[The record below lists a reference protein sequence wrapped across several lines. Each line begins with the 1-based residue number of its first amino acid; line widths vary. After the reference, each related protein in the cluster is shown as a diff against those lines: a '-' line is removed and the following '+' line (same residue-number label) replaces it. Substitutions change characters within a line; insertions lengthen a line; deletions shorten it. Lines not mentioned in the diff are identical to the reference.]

1 MIFDKEAR
9 DKLKQGVN
17 LVADAV
23 KGTLGANAKKVVIY
37 KEGEIPAVLDDGVSI
52 VKLISHDDPYV
63 MAGVK
68 LMQQVA
74 IEAQRIGGDGTTS
87 ATVLANS
94 LINQAFEAIEGGD
107 SPQVVS
113 NALDNE
119 LASVKIWLEENA
131 LPYSNDKTYD
141 IANISVNDE
150 GLASII
156 TEAYDALGDDG
167 ALTLAPSLTGET
179 YFEKTDGFQMPSGY
193 LSPMFVNAKNE
204 VCEFTNP
211 LVVLSDQH
219 IKDFEQITSILE
231 VSVRMNRPVVFI
243 CENMS
248 GSALQNL
255 LVNVMGGR
263 VQACV
268 IKCAGYGDD
277 RWDWLQDLKAYIGG
291 YIFTDVAMSIEHF
304 EEGKGLVGSADRIII
319 SKETTTIVSHS
330 NMESDI
336 NFKIQ
341 EIESLLE
348 ECEIDFD
355 KIKLKNRISRLKKG
369 VGTIFIGGRTKVE
382 QKETLERV
390 DDAVNAV
397 RCAIKSGYVAGGG
410 VDLVEASFGNP
421 MIQKA
426 SRELQRTMCDN
437 ADFPEIMYRIGSK
450 EYYDFASGGIFNF
463 LDSGIIDPVD
473 VVISSLTSA
482 VSIAKLILES
492 NVVMVVQE

>member
-17 LVADAV
+17 LVANAV

-131 LPYSNDKTYD
+131 LPYSKDKTYD

-167 ALTLAPSLTGET
+167 AL
-179 YFEKTDGFQMPSGY
+179 
-193 LSPMFVNAKNE
+193 
-204 VCEFTNP
+204 
-211 LVVLSDQH
+211 
-219 IKDFEQITSILE
+219 
-231 VSVRMNRPVVFI
+231 
-243 CENMS
+243 
-248 GSALQNL
+248 
-255 LVNVMGGR
+255 
-263 VQACV
+263 
-268 IKCAGYGDD
+268 
-277 RWDWLQDLKAYIGG
+277 
-291 YIFTDVAMSIEHF
+291 
-304 EEGKGLVGSADRIII
+304 
-319 SKETTTIVSHS
+319 
-330 NMESDI
+330 
-336 NFKIQ
+336 
-341 EIESLLE
+341 
-348 ECEIDFD
+348 
-355 KIKLKNRISRLKKG
+355 
-369 VGTIFIGGRTKVE
+369 
-382 QKETLERV
+382 
-390 DDAVNAV
+390 
-397 RCAIKSGYVAGGG
+397 
-410 VDLVEASFGNP
+410 
-421 MIQKA
+421 
-426 SRELQRTMCDN
+426 
-437 ADFPEIMYRIGSK
+437 
-450 EYYDFASGGIFNF
+450 
-463 LDSGIIDPVD
+463 
-473 VVISSLTSA
+473 
-482 VSIAKLILES
+482 
-492 NVVMVVQE
+492 